1 MIDQRT
7 DLNVREWISETGRTL
22 RDADDETKAIEDFGI
37 YLIDRERR
45 RGCAA
50 LQHPRVVAFGLGLA
64 RVYCGRRGVSAC
76 PSQIGWGV
84 AWWGPA
90 GSPAVPVSDC
100 VLACLC
106 LYVRFTTIPV
116 NNDATQWQTFSRS
129 AEANTAATSAYF
141 IQTAH
146 PACMGC

>member
-50 LQHPRVVAFGLGLA
+50 LHNIL
-64 RVYCGRRGVSAC
+64 VSW
-76 PSQIGWGV
+76 PS
-84 AWWGPA
+84 A
-90 GSPAVPVSDC
+90 
-100 VLACLC
+100 
-106 LYVRFTTIPV
+106 
-116 NNDATQWQTFSRS
+116 
-129 AEANTAATSAYF
+129 
-141 IQTAH
+141 
-146 PACMGC
+146 